1 MPPTPGSSSSAPA
14 PMARGGKKRGP
25 MKRLL
30 YSLLPLLLIFFTL
43 ETIQRVRYFSRNYER
58 AWLLYGLV
66 PAQNPTRGPKV
77 IRVRAPAFTIAPG
90 NFKTVICIGSSTT
103 VGIYND
109 PQHKYPYLLNQL
121 LESRRPSDAPFHYR
135 VINYGVAGGS
145 SDGYQYAIERMFEV
159 ITPEVVV
166 MYTGYSDIFV
176 KDVNDIYQTF
186 QAGLGPVWAALEHRS
201 LLLLTVKEKYI
212 FWKQN
217 QRNSYLQDATKYSKL
232 ETEFRENT
240 RKALRTLNAKG
251 VKVILIPEVLIAKRF
266 GAVTGDFT
274 DYATKYRN
282 IPGILK
288 QLADDERAEL
298 VTVQDAFDNEDYK
311 KYFVDPAHLTNEGNE
326 VLSRLIF
333 DRSKTLQGLVGGAF

>member
-1 MPPTPGSSSSAPA
+1 MQPTPGSSSSPAPA
-14 PMARGGKKRGP
+14 PMARGGKKRGLA
-25 MKRLL
+25 KRVF
-30 YSLLPLLLIFFTL
+30 YSLLPLLIIFVAL
-43 ETIQRVRYFSRNYER
+43 ETIQRVRYFSRNYDR
-58 AWLLYGLV
+58 AWLLYGLI
-66 PAQNPTRGPKV
+66 PAKNPTRGPKV
-77 IRVRAPAFTIAPG
+77 IRVRPPAFTVAPG
-90 NFKTVICIGSSTT
+90 NFKTVVCLGSSTT

-109 PQHKYPYLLNQL
+109 PLHKYPYLLNQL
-121 LESRRPSDAPFHYR
+121 LESRRPADAPFRYR

-145 SDGYQYAIERMFEV
+145 SEGYEMAVERMFEV
-159 ITPEVVV
+159 ITPEVVI

-186 QAGLGPVWAALEHRS
+186 QARLGPVWTALEHRS
-201 LLLLTVKEKYI
+201 LLLLTLKEKYI

-217 QRNSYLQDATKYSKL
+217 QRNSYLQDRSKYGRL
-232 ETEFRENT
+232 EAGFRDNT
-240 RKALRTLNAKG
+240 RTAVRALTAKG

-274 DYATKYRN
+274 DYAAKYQN

-288 QLADDERAEL
+288 QLADEEHVEL
-298 VTVQDAFDNEDYK
+298 VTVQDAFDNDDYK

-333 DRSKTLQGLVGGAF
+333 ERSKILQDLVARH